1 MICLYKASLLE
12 KVPDDYEVVFE
23 LTERAEDENKTSN
36 AFINGFMVEDEYMEV
51 RLMNWSALN
60 EKI

>member
-51 RLMNWSALN
+51 RLMN
-60 EKI
+60 